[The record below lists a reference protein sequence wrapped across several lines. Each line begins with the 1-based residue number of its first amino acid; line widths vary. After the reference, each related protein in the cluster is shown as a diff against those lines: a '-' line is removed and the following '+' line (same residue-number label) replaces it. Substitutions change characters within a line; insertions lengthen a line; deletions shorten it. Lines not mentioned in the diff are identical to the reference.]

1 MTPPTQR
8 DLRKE
13 LVRLRLEMHRQHLRH
28 HAQPLT
34 HPLQHLRQLR
44 IGNPAAL
51 EKPMLL
57 TAGVFL
63 SLFASRLGTLG
74 KLARGAIVLYPLL
87 RAGGKVLGREEQQE
101 R

>member
-1 MTPPTQR
+1 MKPALPR
-8 DLRKE
+8 DMHKD

-44 IGNPAAL
+44 SANPAAL
-51 EKPMLL
+51 EKPILL

-63 SLFASRLGTLG
+63 SLFASRLGTFG
-74 KLARGAIVLYPLL
+74 KLARGALLLYPLV
-87 RAGGKVLGREEQQE
+87 RAGQKALANEEHPQ